1 MSWKIAFETWISLAL
16 EACNTSPLIDEQ
28 FVKVVFLSIFSEL
41 PPVII
46 KTAPIDPLQ
55 LRKSE
60 ELIDKF
66 DL

>member
-1 MSWKIAFETWISLAL
+1 LSWKTEFETWIRLAL
-16 EACNTSPLIDEQ
+16 EACNTSPLTDVQ
-28 FVKVVFLSIFSEL
+28 FLKEVFLSIFSEL
-41 PPVII
+41 PPVIM

-60 ELIDKF
+60 ELIDIF